1 MGKVLKKPYQVKIA
15 VYLLLAYLATNCV
28 FGMYIL
34 FGLIR
39 SGETPIVSIYL
50 YFMGLVIAL
59 AIGTFL
65 VSKMSKGKNWA
76 RMLILLFGIFITLR
90 YLYGAAPTF
99 SRFPLRLVGELLSS
113 GYPLCIIG
121 VILLFLRPSNYW
133 FRAQRQFR

>member
-1 MGKVLKKPYQVKIA
+1 MGNVLRKPSQVKNA

-28 FGMYIL
+28 FGVYTI

-39 SGETPIVSIYL
+39 SEETPIVSIYL
-50 YFMGLVIAL
+50 YFMGLVVAL

-65 VSKMSKGKNWA
+65 VGKISKGKHWA
-76 RMLILLFGIFITLR
+76 RIIMLIFFIFITLR
-90 YLYGAAPTF
+90 YLYGTAIALPG
-99 SRFPLRLVGELLSS
+99 FPLRLVGELLSS

-121 VILLFLRPSNYW
+121 VIFLFRRPSNYW